1 MSAAGTGDV
10 SVAGIC
16 QIRDLGVW
24 DAARAY
30 QAAFTAAS
38 AAELTGSGSAGYYLR
53 QAALEAVIEEQMRVR
68 CAISIHRA
76 LLAGAP
82 AAEIAHV
89 LGTTARTSPAGGST
103 GRPGSAVFRIACPAR
118 ASASPST
125 TGQRP
130 RLRTRTEP
138 AVSRDAHAGHG
149 RANRFTPSLITL
161 TTSER

>member
-30 QAAFTAAS
+30 RAAFTAAG

-53 QAALEAVIEEQMRVR
+53 QAALEAVMEAQMRVR

-89 LGTTARTSPAGGST
+89 LGTTTGDVAGAGGST
-103 GRPGSAVFRIACPAR
+103 GRPGSAVFRIAGLAW

-125 TGQRP
+125 TGLRP

-138 AVSRDAHAGHG
+138 AIARDAHA
-149 RANRFTPSLITL
+149 RAQMRK
-161 TTSER
+161 

>member
-30 QAAFTAAS
+30 RAAFTAAG

-53 QAALEAVIEEQMRVR
+53 QAALEAVIEAQMRVR

-89 LGTTARTSPAGGST
+89 LGTTTGDVAG
-103 GRPGSAVFRIACPAR
+103 RWQHWAA
-118 ASASPST
+118 
-125 TGQRP
+125 GQR
-130 RLRTRTEP
+130 RLQDRWP
-138 AVSRDAHAGHG
+138 GLGVSQPEYDRAAAALEDADG
-149 RANRFTPSLITL
+149 
-161 TTSER
+161 TSHCARCSCTGTDAQIGSPHP